1 MEKRMLR
8 LASVAAVLS
17 AAAVVPAAAQ
27 GYPERPVRVVTSGAG
42 GGLDVA
48 ARLIGPHLGAGL
60 GQQVVIDNRASGVIP
75 GEIVSKAAPDGH
87 TLLFFGSTFWIGPL
101 IQKAPYDP
109 VRDFSP
115 ISLTNRA
122 PSLLSVHPSV
132 PAKTVAELVAL
143 AKARPGALNYGTSG
157 TGAPNHLAGEL
168 FRSMAGVEI
177 VRVPYKASGAA
188 VTALMS
194 GEIQL
199 MFVPAASAAPHLK
212 SGRLRALAVTSAEP
226 SPLAPNLPTIAASG
240 LPGYESVSI
249 YAMFAP
255 AKTPATV
262 IGRLNREIATALQR
276 PELRDRLFAT
286 GLESVGGTPQ
296 QLAAVLKAEM
306 ERVGKLIREAGIRE
320 N

>member
-1 MEKRMLR
+1 MVR
-8 LASVAAVLS
+8 LAPAVL
-17 AAAVVPAAAQ
+17 VVIAFSIPAAGQ
-27 GYPERPVRVVTSGAG
+27 SYPERPVRVVTSGAG

-132 PAKTVAELVAL
+132 PARSVGELVAL
-143 AKARPGALNYGTSG
+143 AKAKPGSLNYGTSG

-168 FRSMAGVEI
+168 FRALAGVDI
-177 VRVPYKASGAA
+177 VRVPYKSSGTA

-194 GEIQL
+194 GEIQM
-199 MFVPAASAAPHLK
+199 MFVPAASAAPYLK

-226 SPLAPNLPTIAASG
+226 SPLAPGLPTIAATG

-255 AKTPATV
+255 ARTPAAV
-262 IGRLNREIATALQR
+262 IGRLHREIATALKR
-276 PELRDRLFAT
+276 PELRDRLFAM

-296 QLAAVLKAEM
+296 QLAAVLNAEM
-306 ERVGKLIREAGIRE
+306 TRLGKLIREAGIRAD
-320 N
+320 

>member
-1 MEKRMLR
+1 MLR

-188 VTALMS
+188 ATALMS
-194 GEIQL
+194 GEIQM

-255 AKTPATV
+255 AKTPAAV
-262 IGRLNREIATALQR
+262 IGRLNREIATALRR

-306 ERVGKLIREAGIRE
+306 KRLGKLIREAGIRE